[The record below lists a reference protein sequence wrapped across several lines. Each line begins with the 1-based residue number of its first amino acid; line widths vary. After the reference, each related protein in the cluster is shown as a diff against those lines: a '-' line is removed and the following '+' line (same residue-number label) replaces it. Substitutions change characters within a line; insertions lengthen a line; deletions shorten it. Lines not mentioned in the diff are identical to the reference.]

1 MPVIMGAKQE
11 KDFIIMNNKA
21 VFLIILSLGWML
33 CSCEDDSEGNNIAF
47 FPEVQVNT
55 SVNILFPQFSSLNL
69 IQGYVYLPEGYRG
82 IVLYRTITDEFV
94 AFDRTCPF
102 NTNNT
107 CAYITVDSNGFYY
120 RCGQYSP
127 SWTPCCDSRFDVNTG
142 TVVSGSARRGLKQYF
157 TRRDNNIIYI
167 SNTPF

>member
-21 VFLIILSLGWML
+21 VFLLILSLGWML

-69 IQGYVYLPEGYRG
+69 IQGYVYLPEGY
-82 IVLYRTITDEFV
+82 L
-94 AFDRTCPF
+94 
-102 NTNNT
+102 
-107 CAYITVDSNGFYY
+107 
-120 RCGQYSP
+120 
-127 SWTPCCDSRFDVNTG
+127 
-142 TVVSGSARRGLKQYF
+142 
-157 TRRDNNIIYI
+157 
-167 SNTPF
+167 